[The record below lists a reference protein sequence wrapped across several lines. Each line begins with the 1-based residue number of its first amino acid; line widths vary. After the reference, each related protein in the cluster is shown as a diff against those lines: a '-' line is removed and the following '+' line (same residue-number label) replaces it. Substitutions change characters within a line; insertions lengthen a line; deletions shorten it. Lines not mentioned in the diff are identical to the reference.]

1 MIHLYLLS
9 SIQNSSQFSTV
20 VKLTNKSLGASGGLL
35 NLSLQQQ
42 EQLQQQHGP
51 VAEEGLTFKTINSA
65 RLLLGMTKFL
75 KKAFE

>member
-9 SIQNSSQFSTV
+9 SIQNSSKFSTV
-20 VKLTNKSLGASGGLL
+20 VKLTNKILGVSGGLL

-51 VAEEGLTFKTINSA
+51 VVAEEGLT
-65 RLLLGMTKFL
+65 
-75 KKAFE
+75 